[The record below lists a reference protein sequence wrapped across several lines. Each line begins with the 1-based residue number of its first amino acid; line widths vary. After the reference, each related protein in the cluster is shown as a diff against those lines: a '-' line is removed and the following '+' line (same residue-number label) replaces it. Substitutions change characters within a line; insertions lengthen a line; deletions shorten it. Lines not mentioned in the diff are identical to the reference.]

1 VTGMALNPNDLSD
14 LADLLELICAL
25 CDHEYERV
33 AAALDHHTAYGYGI
47 GELRADTLRLA
58 RRLERTIR

>member
-1 VTGMALNPNDLSD
+1 VTATVLNLNDLSD
-14 LADLLELICAL
+14 LADLLGLICEL

-47 GELRADTLRLA
+47 GELRADTARLA
-58 RRLERTIR
+58 RRLERAMR